1 MKTDPLWVQG
11 ILGRRQPLPCPEKR
25 VFQTW
30 AIRLYDSLFDFGK
43 DTLRSA
49 GKEALDAFAAQLR
62 GTQFDVITVTGY
74 TEQIGS
80 HANNMSLSTRRAEA
94 VKSYLVET
102 AGIPADKITA
112 RGADGSEPATK
123 LDEWRGRQRTPKLN
137 GWLQA
142 DRRVDV
148 EVV

>member
-11 ILGRRQPLPCPEKR
+11 ILGRPQPLLCPEKR

-43 DTLRSA
+43 DTLRPA

-62 GTQFDVITVTGY
+62 GAKFDVITVTGY
-74 TEQIGS
+74 TDRIGS
-80 HANNMSLSTRRAEA
+80 HAYNLSLSTRRAEA

-102 AGIPADKITA
+102 AGIPADGITA
-112 RGADGSEPATK
+112 RGADGSEPARK
-123 LDEWRGRQRTPKLN
+123 PDEWRGQQRTPKLN
-137 GWLQA
+137 GWPQA